1 MRNVHIV
8 GHTAGTASFRE
19 AATKDGTQV
28 LNFSFAESQW
38 VANQDGTT
46 QSLEPNWFDGA
57 LYGADLIAR
66 YRDTL
71 ANTKNEIMLVGDY
84 RQKKYVGS
92 DGVSRTS
99 NGFTVRQVFVAPPRL
114 VGQPELVEE
123 PAH

>member
-8 GHTAGTASFRE
+8 GHTAGEASFRE
-19 AATKDGTQV
+19 AQTKDGTQV

-38 VANQDGTT
+38 VANPDGSTT
-46 QSLEPNWFDGA
+46 SLDPNWFDGA
-57 LYGADLIAR
+57 LYGADVIQR
-66 YRDTL
+66 YRSVL

-99 NGFTVRQVFVAPPRL
+99 NGFTVRQLFVAPPRL
-114 VGQPELVEE
+114 VAQPVVEE